1 MYDAQFEMIA
11 GRIDEIETLLA
22 CIHDS
27 SCGDHAQELELEA
40 ELAELERRL
49 EQIELLASY
58 EPSLAG
64 VED

>member
-11 GRIDEIETLLA
+11 GRIDEIATLLA
-22 CIHDS
+22 YIHDS
-27 SCGDHAQELELEA
+27 GCGDHAQLELEA
-40 ELAELERRL
+40 ELAELEHQL

-64 VED
+64 ADD

>member
-22 CIHDS
+22 WIHDS
-27 SCGDHAQELELEA
+27 GCGDHIQEIELEA
-40 ELAELERRL
+40 ELAELERRV

-64 VED
+64 AED

>member
-11 GRIDEIETLLA
+11 KRIDRIETLLA
-22 CIHDS
+22 WIHDS
-27 SCGDHAQELELEA
+27 ACGDHIQELALVA

-58 EPSLAG
+58 EPSLACA
-64 VED
+64 DD